1 LPQTKV
7 LFKEMA
13 LEKKAPAFF
22 ASEIRQITEWKWGKN
37 ELITEVATTHKTDRQ
52 LYHLDLTAL
61 YQTKNLLT
69 VLETIS
75 QLQRKGWT
83 IEDSVLKKSLQ
94 QVKKLTGLHGRWEI
108 IHNHPLIVMDV
119 AHNEDGVKE
128 LVKQI
133 EITDHTNLHIVLGIV
148 KDKEVDSILKLFPD
162 RAEYYFTH
170 AHIPRALDAE
180 ILKQKAFRFG
190 LKGRSYDDVNTA
202 LHDAFHKAGKDD
214 MILICGSV
222 FLIGEV
228 NDDLPVHQ

>member
-1 LPQTKV
+1 
-7 LFKEMA
+7 
-13 LEKKAPAFF
+13 
-22 ASEIRQITEWKWGKN
+22 
-37 ELITEVATTHKTDRQ
+37 VATIHKTDHQ

-75 QLQRKGWT
+75 QLQRKGWV
-83 IEDSVLKKSLQ
+83 IEDSILKKSLH

-108 IHNHPLIVMDV
+108 IHNRPLIVLDV

-133 EITDHTNLHIVLGIV
+133 EITDHTNLHIILGIV
-148 KDKEVDSILKLFPD
+148 KDKEVETILELFPD
-162 RAEYYFTH
+162 SAEYYFTQ

-180 ILKQKAFRFG
+180 ILRQKAARFNLNG
-190 LKGRSYDDVNTA
+190 KSFDDVNTA
-202 LHDAFHKAGKDD
+202 LHDAFNNAGQED